1 MSRPEHQ
8 APPEIYYGDT
18 EAQKY
23 TGNTRNQAIQAQ
35 MTHRALELL
44 SLPEGQSSMLLDI
57 GCGSG
62 LSGEILDE
70 EGHIWIGV
78 DIAPSML
85 EVALEREVEGDLFL
99 HDIGQGFGFRPGSFD
114 GAISISVLQ
123 WLCNADASSHSPP
136 ARLARFF
143 TTLHASLTR
152 SARAVL
158 QFYPDSDDQIQLITS
173 IAMKAGFQGGL
184 VVDYPNSR
192 KAKKYFLCLFAGGG
206 DSSSS
211 SAGAASRT
219 KLEIP
224 EGLDGQGDEDGE
236 RELVQFEK
244 RREKFKTRDKGKKRK
259 NVKDSK
265 DWILAKKELYR
276 KRGKEAVP
284 RDSKYTG
291 RQRKAVF

>member
-1 MSRPEHQ
+1 
-8 APPEIYYGDT
+8 
-18 EAQKY
+18 
-23 TGNTRNQAIQAQ
+23 
-35 MTHRALELL
+35 
-44 SLPEGQSSMLLDI
+44 
-57 GCGSG
+57 
-62 LSGEILDE
+62 
-70 EGHIWIGV
+70 
-78 DIAPSML
+78 
-85 EVALEREVEGDLFL
+85 
-99 HDIGQGFGFRPGSFD
+99 
-114 GAISISVLQ
+114 
-123 WLCNADASSHSPP
+123 
-136 ARLARFF
+136 
-143 TTLHASLTR
+143 
-152 SARAVL
+152 
-158 QFYPDSDDQIQLITS
+158 
-173 IAMKAGFQGGL
+173 